1 MANNFIDKIKMPDGR
16 TLLMT
21 GVPTGGKEGQ
31 ILAKKSDTDIDLV
44 WQDPKAVG
52 YTAGEGVIIEDGVIK
67 VSPITV
73 DLNLEIGDIGISAL
87 GIDES
92 IGTRKYLNGQRL
104 MQKDFPI
111 FTDKVKNAV
120 RKYPHLACTN
130 DEWEATATL
139 SHHGQCG
146 KFVID
151 DELEQIRLPR
161 IITPIQGVYDIISL
175 GSIQEAG
182 LPNITGKLN
191 DISSTSRSVTEGTSS
206 EGSINWEDNMVATTT
221 GGAGTRYG
229 AGVTIDASLSSEIYG
244 NSNTVQQEAIMY
256 PYYIQVANGG
266 VTTSTDITRE
276 VELNNPFSLF
286 DIKTAV
292 VPINNASWLKGGD
305 GVWHSGELYV
315 SAYEELLRL
324 ADPLYTD
331 SLVCYST
338 EQYND
343 YNIVVDVQNKTF
355 RLPIKMRN
363 RMLIGKMEADSGD
376 IGKRWYNLYSDGYL
390 EQGGRYTGTMATS
403 YSATILLVKPYRDV
417 HYNISIS
424 SAGLNNDKLGEHGEN
439 IENVTTTSFTY
450 FYYTSAS
457 ADGTN
462 GFYWSTKGYVS
473 ELTLNDF
480 KLFTPYYYVGET
492 TQNAN
497 LINLSALET
506 TLTTKIVGKQEKLT
520 AGEGIVISEDFVIS
534 AEGEKYTAGEGITI
548 SEDNVINIDATKVPN
563 LKLTVGEVT
572 TLPAGEEASV
582 EIIPT
587 ENLNE
592 FALNLSIPKGDR
604 GTAGADA
611 GVSMTYAPESKRL
624 VVDIA
629 EYVDGVSERLAEI
642 NGED

>member
-52 YTAGEGVIIEDGVIK
+52 YTAGEGITIEDGVIK

-161 IITPIQGVYDIISL
+161 IITPIQGVYDLNSL

-206 EGSINWEDNMVATTT
+206 EGSINWEDNMIATTT

-229 AGVTIDASLSSEIYG
+229 AGVTLDASLSSEIYG
-244 NSNTVQQEAIMY
+244 NSDTVQPEAIMY

-276 VELNNPFSLF
+276 IELNNPFSLF
-286 DIKTAV
+286 DIKTSSI
-292 VPINNASWLKGGD
+292 PINNASWLKGGD
-305 GVWHSGELYV
+305 GIWHSGDVYV

-324 ADPLYTD
+324 VDPLYTD

-343 YNIVVDVQNKTF
+343 YNIVIDKTNKTF

-363 RMLIGKMEADSGD
+363 RMLIDKMEIIDSD
-376 IGKRWYNLYSDGYL
+376 TNKRWYNLYSDGFL
-390 EQGGRYTGTMATS
+390 EQGGKLVNQTNYSTTVVLAKAYKDVNYIVNTVPEGPNQNGNGNCGYGTVLSTGKTVSSFNIQTCSTHFTS
-403 YSATILLVKPYRDV
+403 YYWRTDGYVDA
-417 HYNISIS
+417 ISI
-424 SAGLNNDKLGEHGEN
+424 
-439 IENVTTTSFTY
+439 
-450 FYYTSAS
+450 
-457 ADGTN
+457 ADYKM
-462 GFYWSTKGYVS
+462 FV
-473 ELTLNDF
+473 
-480 KLFTPYYYVGET
+480 PYYYVGET

-497 LINLSALET
+497 LINLTALET
-506 TLTTKIVGKQEKLT
+506 ALTTKIVGKQEKLT
-520 AGEGIVISEDFVIS
+520 AGEGIIISDDFVIS

-592 FALNLSIPKGDR
+592 FALNLGIPKGDR

>member
-52 YTAGEGVIIEDGVIK
+52 YTAGEGITIEDGVIK

-73 DLNLEIGDIGISAL
+73 DLNLEIGDIGVSAL

-130 DEWEATATL
+130 EEWETTATL

-161 IITPIQGVYDIISL
+161 IITPIQGVYDLNSL

-191 DISSTSRSVTEGTSS
+191 DISSTSRDVTNGSSS
-206 EGSINWEDNMVATTT
+206 EGSINWEDNMTATTT

-244 NSNTVQQEAIMY
+244 NSDTVQQEAIMY

-276 VELNNPFSLF
+276 IELNNPFSLF
-286 DIKTAV
+286 DIKTSAI
-292 VPINNASWLKGGD
+292 PINNASWLKGGD
-305 GVWHSGELYV
+305 GIWHSGDVYV

-324 ADPLYTD
+324 VDPLYTD
-331 SLVCYST
+331 GLVCYST

-343 YNIVVDVQNKTF
+343 YNIVIDKTNKTF
-355 RLPIKMRN
+355 RLPIKMKN
-363 RMLIGKMEADSGD
+363 RMLIDKMEIQDADS
-376 IGKRWYNLYSDGYL
+376 GKRWYNLYSDGYL
-390 EQGGRYTGTMATS
+390 EQGGWGAMATD
-403 YSATILLVKPYRDV
+403 TIQWVLLVKSFGHTKYTV
-417 HYNISIS
+417 TSSTYNTANTTTINSTTVNTDRIVAVQADRFQLLCDTYSGYYMWEARGHIDAISI
-424 SAGLNNDKLGEHGEN
+424 
-439 IENVTTTSFTY
+439 
-450 FYYTSAS
+450 
-457 ADGTN
+457 AD
-462 GFYWSTKGYVS
+462 YKM
-473 ELTLNDF
+473 
-480 KLFTPYYYVGET
+480 FTPYYYVGET

-497 LINLSALET
+497 LINLTALET
-506 TLTTKIVGKQEKLT
+506 ALTTKIVGKQEKLT
-520 AGEGIVISEDFVIS
+520 AGEGITISDDFVIS

-563 LKLTVGEVT
+563 IKLTIGEVT

-592 FALNLSIPKGDR
+592 FALNLGIPKGDR

>member
-52 YTAGEGVIIEDGVIK
+52 YTAGEGITIEDGVIK

-161 IITPIQGVYDIISL
+161 IITPIQGVYDLNSL

-206 EGSINWEDNMVATTT
+206 EGSINWEDNMIATTT

-229 AGVTIDASLSSEIYG
+229 AGVTIDASLSSEVYG

-276 VELNNPFSLF
+276 IELNNPFSLF
-286 DIKTAV
+286 DIKTSTIS
-292 VPINNASWLKGGD
+292 INNASWLKGGD
-305 GVWHSGELYV
+305 GIWHSGDVYV

-324 ADPLYTD
+324 VDPLYTD
-331 SLVCYST
+331 GLVCYST

-343 YNIVVDVQNKTF
+343 YNIVIDKTNKTF
-355 RLPIKMRN
+355 RLPIKMKN
-363 RMLIGKMEADSGD
+363 RMLIDKMEIQDADS
-376 IGKRWYNLYSDGYL
+376 GKRWYNLYSDGYL
-390 EQGGRYTGTMATS
+390 EQGGWGAMSTD
-403 YSATILLVKPYRDV
+403 TIQWVLLVKSFGHTKYTITSST
-417 HYNISIS
+417 YNTTNTTSLNSTTVNSDRVVAVQADRFQLLCDTYTGYFMWEARGHIDTISI
-424 SAGLNNDKLGEHGEN
+424 
-439 IENVTTTSFTY
+439 
-450 FYYTSAS
+450 
-457 ADGTN
+457 ADYKM
-462 GFYWSTKGYVS
+462 FA
-473 ELTLNDF
+473 
-480 KLFTPYYYVGET
+480 PYYYVGET
-492 TQNAN
+492 VQNAN
-497 LINLSALET
+497 LINLNALET
-506 TLTTKIVGKQEKLT
+506 ALTTKIVGKQEKLT
-520 AGEGIVISEDFVIS
+520 AGEGIIISDDFVIS

-592 FALNLSIPKGDR
+592 FALNLGIPKGDR

>member
-52 YTAGEGVIIEDGVIK
+52 YTAGEGITIEDGVIK

-130 DEWEATATL
+130 EEWETTATL

-161 IITPIQGVYDIISL
+161 IITPIQGVYDLNSL

-191 DISSTSRSVTEGTSS
+191 DISSTSRDVTNGTSS
-206 EGSINWEDNMVATTT
+206 EGSINWEDNMTATTT

-229 AGVTIDASLSSEIYG
+229 AGVTIDASLSNEIYG
-244 NSNTVQQEAIMY
+244 NSDTVQQEAIMY

-276 VELNNPFSLF
+276 IELNNPFSLF
-286 DIKTAV
+286 DIKTSAI
-292 VPINNASWLKGGD
+292 PINNASWLKGGD
-305 GVWHSGELYV
+305 GIWHSGDVYV

-324 ADPLYTD
+324 VDPLYTD

-343 YNIVVDVQNKTF
+343 YNIVIDKTNKTF
-355 RLPIKMRN
+355 RLPIKMKN
-363 RMLIGKMEADSGD
+363 RMLIDKMEIIDSD
-376 IGKRWYNLYSDGYL
+376 TNKRWYNLYSDGFL
-390 EQGGRYTGTMATS
+390 EQGGKLVNQTN
-403 YSATILLVKPYRDV
+403 YSTTVVLAKAYKDVNYIVSAVPEGANQNGSGNCGYGTILNTGKTVSSFNIQTCNSHFSAYYWRTDGYV
-417 HYNISIS
+417 DAISI
-424 SAGLNNDKLGEHGEN
+424 
-439 IENVTTTSFTY
+439 
-450 FYYTSAS
+450 
-457 ADGTN
+457 AD
-462 GFYWSTKGYVS
+462 YKM
-473 ELTLNDF
+473 
-480 KLFTPYYYVGET
+480 FTPYYYVGET

-497 LINLSALET
+497 LINLTALET
-506 TLTTKIVGKQEKLT
+506 ALTTKIVGKQEKLT
-520 AGEGIVISEDFVIS
+520 AGEGIIISDDFVIS

-548 SEDNVINIDATKVPN
+548 SEDNVIHIDATKVPN
-563 LKLTVGEVT
+563 IKLTVGEVT

-592 FALNLSIPKGDR
+592 FALNLGIPKGDR

>member
-52 YTAGEGVIIEDGVIK
+52 YTAGEGITIEDGVIK

-130 DEWEATATL
+130 EEWEATATL

-161 IITPIQGVYDIISL
+161 IITPIQGVYDLNSL

-191 DISSTSRSVTEGTSS
+191 DISSTSRDVTNGTSS
-206 EGSINWEDNMVATTT
+206 EGSINWEDNMMATTT

-229 AGVTIDASLSSEIYG
+229 AGVTIDASLSNEIYG

-276 VELNNPFSLF
+276 IELNNPFSLF
-286 DIKTAV
+286 DIKTSSI
-292 VPINNASWLKGGD
+292 PINNASWLKGGD
-305 GVWHSGELYV
+305 GIWHSGDVYV

-324 ADPLYTD
+324 VDPLYTD

-343 YNIVVDVQNKTF
+343 YNIVIDKTNKTF

-363 RMLIGKMEADSGD
+363 RMLIDKMEIIDSD
-376 IGKRWYNLYSDGYL
+376 TNKRWYNLYSDGFL
-390 EQGGRYTGTMATS
+390 EQGGKLVNQTNYSTTVVLAKAYKDVNYIVNTVPEGPNQNGNGNCGYGTVLSTGKTVSSFNIQTCSSHFTS
-403 YSATILLVKPYRDV
+403 YYWRTDGYVDA
-417 HYNISIS
+417 ISIT
-424 SAGLNNDKLGEHGEN
+424 DYKMF
-439 IENVTTTSFTY
+439 V
-450 FYYTSAS
+450 
-457 ADGTN
+457 
-462 GFYWSTKGYVS
+462 
-473 ELTLNDF
+473 
-480 KLFTPYYYVGET
+480 PYYYVGET

-497 LINLSALET
+497 LINLTALET
-506 TLTTKIVGKQEKLT
+506 ALTTKIVGKQEKLT
-520 AGEGIVISEDFVIS
+520 AGEGITISDDFVIS

-548 SEDNVINIDATKVPN
+548 SEDNVIHIDATKVPN
-563 LKLTVGEVT
+563 IKLTVGEVT
-572 TLPAGEEASV
+572 TLPAGEDASV

-592 FALNLSIPKGDR
+592 FALNLGIPKGDR

>member
-52 YTAGEGVIIEDGVIK
+52 YTAGEGITIEDGVIK

-130 DEWEATATL
+130 EEWETTATL

-161 IITPIQGVYDIISL
+161 IITPIQGVYDLNSL

-191 DISSTSRSVTEGTSS
+191 DISSTSRDVTNGTSS
-206 EGSINWEDNMVATTT
+206 EGSINWEDNMTATTT

-229 AGVTIDASLSSEIYG
+229 AGVTIDASLSNEIYG
-244 NSNTVQQEAIMY
+244 NSDTVQQEAIMY

-276 VELNNPFSLF
+276 IELNNPFSLF
-286 DIKTAV
+286 DIKTSAI
-292 VPINNASWLKGGD
+292 PINNASWLKGGD
-305 GVWHSGELYV
+305 GIWHSGDVYV

-324 ADPLYTD
+324 VDPLYTD

-343 YNIVVDVQNKTF
+343 YNIVIDKTNKTF
-355 RLPIKMRN
+355 RLPIKMKN
-363 RMLIGKMEADSGD
+363 RMLIDKMEIIDSD
-376 IGKRWYNLYSDGYL
+376 TNKRWYNLYSDGFL
-390 EQGGRYTGTMATS
+390 EQGGKLVNQTN
-403 YSATILLVKPYRDV
+403 YSTTVVLAKAYKDVNYIVSAVPEGANQNGSGNCGYGTILNTGKTVSSFNIQTCNSHFSAYYWRTDGYV
-417 HYNISIS
+417 DAISI
-424 SAGLNNDKLGEHGEN
+424 
-439 IENVTTTSFTY
+439 
-450 FYYTSAS
+450 
-457 ADGTN
+457 AD
-462 GFYWSTKGYVS
+462 YKM
-473 ELTLNDF
+473 
-480 KLFTPYYYVGET
+480 FTPYYYVGET

-506 TLTTKIVGKQEKLT
+506 ALTTKIVGKQEKLT
-520 AGEGIVISEDFVIS
+520 AGEGITISDDFVIS

-548 SEDNVINIDATKVPN
+548 SEDNVIHIDATKVPN
-563 LKLTVGEVT
+563 IKLTVGEVT

-592 FALNLSIPKGDR
+592 FALNLGIPKGDR

>member
-52 YTAGEGVIIEDGVIK
+52 YTAGEGITIEDGVIK

-130 DEWEATATL
+130 EEWETTATL

-161 IITPIQGVYDIISL
+161 IITPIQGVYDLNSL

-191 DISSTSRSVTEGTSS
+191 DISSTSRDVTNGTSS
-206 EGSINWEDNMVATTT
+206 EGSINWEDNMTATTT

-229 AGVTIDASLSSEIYG
+229 AGVTIDASLSNEIYG
-244 NSNTVQQEAIMY
+244 NSDTVQQEAIMY

-276 VELNNPFSLF
+276 IELNNPFSLF
-286 DIKTAV
+286 DIKTSAI
-292 VPINNASWLKGGD
+292 PINNASWLKGGD
-305 GVWHSGELYV
+305 GIWHSGDVYV

-324 ADPLYTD
+324 VDPLYTD

-343 YNIVVDVQNKTF
+343 YNIVIDKTNKTF
-355 RLPIKMRN
+355 RLPIKMKN
-363 RMLIGKMEADSGD
+363 RMLIDKMEIIDSD
-376 IGKRWYNLYSDGYL
+376 TNKRWYNLYSDGFL
-390 EQGGRYTGTMATS
+390 EQGGKLVNQTN
-403 YSATILLVKPYRDV
+403 YSTTVVLAKAYKDVNYIVSAVPEGANQNGSGNCGYGTILNTGKTVSSFNIQTCNSHFSAYYWRTDGYV
-417 HYNISIS
+417 DAISI
-424 SAGLNNDKLGEHGEN
+424 
-439 IENVTTTSFTY
+439 
-450 FYYTSAS
+450 
-457 ADGTN
+457 AD
-462 GFYWSTKGYVS
+462 YKM
-473 ELTLNDF
+473 
-480 KLFTPYYYVGET
+480 FTPYYYVGET

-497 LINLSALET
+497 LINLTALET

-520 AGEGIVISEDFVIS
+520 AGEGIIISDDFVIS

-548 SEDNVINIDATKVPN
+548 SEDNVIHIDATKVPN
-563 LKLTVGEVT
+563 IKLTVGEVT

-592 FALNLSIPKGDR
+592 FALNLGIPKGDR